1 MRRSHQSSAME
12 LCISLLLRL
21 LATKPRYSFKPMQK
35 SPKCV
40 SCQETNLFWVW
51 DIYEHKEEDIELKST
66 VVQSYYGSTNKR
78 KRTEAKIC
86 LPEN

>member
-1 MRRSHQSSAME
+1 
-12 LCISLLLRL
+12 
-21 LATKPRYSFKPMQK
+21 MQK
-35 SPKCV
+35 IPKCV

-51 DIYEHKEEDIELKST
+51 HIYEHKQEDIELKGT

-78 KRTEAKIC
+78 KRTESNIS

>member
-1 MRRSHQSSAME
+1 
-12 LCISLLLRL
+12 
-21 LATKPRYSFKPMQK
+21 MQK